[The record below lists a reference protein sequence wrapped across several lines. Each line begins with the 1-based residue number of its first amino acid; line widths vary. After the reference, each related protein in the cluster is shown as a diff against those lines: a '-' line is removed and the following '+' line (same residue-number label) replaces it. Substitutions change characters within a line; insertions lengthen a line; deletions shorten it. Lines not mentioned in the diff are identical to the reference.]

1 MSFSCPTPHS
11 PAILAADSL
20 TSSGT
25 TKSPLKPLKVTTN
38 GRFLHDFCD
47 VEGPR
52 AGLTALAVHP
62 SPDGTGAAIRPRHL
76 QTGVPNGLMTWHIH
90 SEMDESTPF
99 GGLEARITPRL
110 IDALYTEAMLLADE
124 ARAYFDEAGRDERLT
139 LEPFARVGFAC
150 ESLKVTTRI
159 MHIVAWLL
167 TQRAVETGEIKAAD
181 GRRPERRL
189 GNATESDP
197 LVVEQLPPAAQRLVM
212 ASSDLYAR
220 IRRLDE
226 GQLNDEP
233 AVSPARV
240 LMGRLE
246 RDLIWNRGA

>member
-1 MSFSCPTPHS
+1 
-11 PAILAADSL
+11 
-20 TSSGT
+20 
-25 TKSPLKPLKVTTN
+25 
-38 GRFLHDFCD
+38 
-47 VEGPR
+47 
-52 AGLTALAVHP
+52 
-62 SPDGTGAAIRPRHL
+62 
-76 QTGVPNGLMTWHIH
+76 MTWHIH
-90 SEMDESTPF
+90 SGMDESIPF

-124 ARAYFDEAGRDERLT
+124 ARAYFDEAGRDERQT

-189 GNATESDP
+189 GHASDSDP
-197 LVVEQLPPAAQRLVM
+197 LVVEQLPPAARRLVM

-220 IRRLDE
+220 IHRLDE

-233 AVSPARV
+233 AASPARA